1 MSVAMELKRKGLSLT
16 AGDHFGGTF
25 RVLSLAIACWCGLK
39 LDRRRPGEL
48 VLVKPSVARQPTTP
62 QSSPPQSPGV

>member
-1 MSVAMELKRKGLSLT
+1 MSVAMKLKRKGLSFT

-39 LDRRRPGEL
+39 LVRRRPGEL
-48 VLVKPSVARQPTTP
+48 VLVKPSVAHEPARLP
-62 QSSPPQSPGV
+62 SSPQSPGA